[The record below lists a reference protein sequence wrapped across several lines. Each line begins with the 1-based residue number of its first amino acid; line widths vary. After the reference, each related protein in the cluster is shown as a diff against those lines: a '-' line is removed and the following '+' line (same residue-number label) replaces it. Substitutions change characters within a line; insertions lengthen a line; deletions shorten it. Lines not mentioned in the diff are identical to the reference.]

1 MTPRYDDLSDD
12 ELGRRLA
19 GELPRHAAPAHLRRS
34 VLAAARPRAARP
46 AWLAPTVAAM
56 ATALVL
62 GLFFVPVL
70 PRLVPADPTERLVR
84 AVVSEHTR
92 TLMWGARREIV
103 PIVAPELARET
114 GVTLTRAFAGDDQ
127 LTFVTA
133 DPVYVDRHRGIALH
147 YRDRD
152 GHLVSYIAVPAP
164 AVKVPDRERVQID
177 RYRPALVRDNGY
189 ATWLWRQGDVA
200 CLIVSDRVS
209 ESELDI
215 FKDYFLRMRGAME
228 PVSAY

>member
-1 MTPRYDDLSDD
+1 MTPRYDNLSDD

-19 GELPRHAAPAHLRRS
+19 GDLPRHGAPAHLRRA
-34 VLAAARPRAARP
+34 VLASARPRAARP
-46 AWLAPTVAAM
+46 AWLAPAISAM

-70 PRLVPADPTERLVR
+70 PRLVPANPTERLVR
-84 AVVSEHTR
+84 AAVSEHTR

-103 PIVAPELARET
+103 SIGAPDLARDT
-114 GVTLTRAFAGDDQ
+114 GVTLARAFAGDDQ
-127 LTFVTA
+127 LTFVAA
-133 DPVYVDRHRGIALH
+133 DPVYVDRHRGVALH
-147 YRDRD
+147 YRDQE

-177 RYRPALVRDNGY
+177 RYRPALVRDSGF
-189 ATWLWRQGDVA
+189 AAWLWRQGDVA

-209 ESELDI
+209 DAELDT
-215 FKDYFLRMRGAME
+215 FKSYFLRMRGATE
-228 PVSAY
+228 PLPSY